1 MLGLIISFLSEI
13 LDDTLRKEMPDGTR
27 RWDRMKIM
35 QFLSFNAAL
44 LVFLWDQFF
53 HGFRF
58 ETWMVVISFAFGSK
72 LIDAGSKKIQR

>member
-13 LDDTLRKEMPDGTR
+13 LYDTLTKEMHDGIR

-35 QFLSFNAAL
+35 QFFSFNAAL
-44 LVFLWDQFF
+44 LVFMWDQFF

-58 ETWMVVISFAFGSK
+58 EAWMVVISFAFGSK
-72 LIDAGSKKIQR
+72 LIDAGSKKIQK

>member
-1 MLGLIISFLSEI
+1 MLELIVLFLSEVFN
-13 LDDTLRKEMPDGTR
+13 DTLKKDSEDGTR

-35 QFLSFNAAL
+35 QFFSFNAAL

-58 ETWMVVISFAFGSK
+58 DAWMVVIGFAFGSK
-72 LIDAGSKKIQR
+72 LIDAGSKKIQK

>member
-1 MLGLIISFLSEI
+1 MFGLIVSFLSEI
-13 LDDTLRKEMPDGTR
+13 LDDTLRKEMPDGMR

-35 QFLSFNAAL
+35 QFFSFNAAL

-58 ETWMVVISFAFGSK
+58 ETWAVIIGLAFGSK
-72 LIDAGSKKIQR
+72 LIDAGSKKIQK